1 MNEFILFLIIV
12 VLMSFGYL
20 FYIIWKEH
28 KEGLKLFKEFPIG
41 NRYQVF
47 EKTINN
53 ITYYTIYQIGF
64 SDKLLIPK
72 WDYYGHYVAKNIAYH
87 NCQRLNSMQTKVHRK
102 GKIEAELKNIEGYR
116 KL

>member
-12 VLMSFGYL
+12 VLMSFGYF

-53 ITYYTIYQIGF
+53 ITYYTIYHIGF

-87 NCQRLNSMQTKVHRK
+87 NCQRLNSMQAKDYSK
-102 GKIEAELKNIEGYR
+102 GKIKAELKNIEGYR